1 MLTCIHSARP
11 LTCMH
16 MLTSKQPPPPLPSST
31 LYVYVCIC
39 LFACMGAVF
48 IVQVDLI
55 LGLLQPQLWAPSQQ
69 HPLRTK
75 APQRWARV
83 LTPQQPACD
92 CVYIVLVLMRCNV
105 LLNPET
111 GRENVVISFL
121 KKNKMSSY
129 PLHLVCSFV
138 QIVEFDCN
146 SGHVHRLVK
155 WSPSTTKQN
164 CQRER
169 FLLALPPRPLLLL
182 KITCTPFQSVCAH
195 LRCHTLQQWV
205 LSTETRISVDF

>member
-1 MLTCIHSARP
+1 M
-11 LTCMH
+11 
-16 MLTSKQPPPPLPSST
+16 
-31 LYVYVCIC
+31 
-39 LFACMGAVF
+39 
-48 IVQVDLI
+48 
-55 LGLLQPQLWAPSQQ
+55 
-69 HPLRTK
+69 
-75 APQRWARV
+75 

-169 FLLALPPRPLLLL
+169 FLLALPPRPLYFLRLPAHL
-182 KITCTPFQSVCAH
+182 FSQSVPILDA
-195 LRCHTLQQWV
+195 TLYSSECFLQKPEFQ
-205 LSTETRISVDF
+205 LIFR